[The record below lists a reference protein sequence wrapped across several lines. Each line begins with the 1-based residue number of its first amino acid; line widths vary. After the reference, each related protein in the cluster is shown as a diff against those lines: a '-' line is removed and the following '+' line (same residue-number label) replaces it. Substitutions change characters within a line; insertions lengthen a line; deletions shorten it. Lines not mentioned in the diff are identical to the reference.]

1 MDFSNLTFLT
11 GGCDYNAVNTNEI
24 LSKTGVKALIL
35 AYGSTEAYAFGTI
48 DDVTDFVPGSAGLLA
63 ANIQMKV
70 REIMICF

>member
-11 GGCDYNAVNTNEI
+11 GGCVYNAVNTNEI
-24 LSKTGVKALIL
+24 LSKTGVKALIQ
-35 AYGSTEAYAFGTI
+35 AYGSTEACAFATI

-70 REIMICF
+70 RELMICF